1 MWQSKAWCP
10 FCNSHFGGCPQ
21 VKSLQRAVCHKNH
34 GNGCSVLLPKCIS
47 TLNVEACRCIHPYP
61 CLHRSKDCLHPG
73 TILWVLWEYLIVSL
87 IEAFSS
93 WQLSSKKLLQ
103 AGILLLALHLPQSF
117 VLAIGTLLLKGK
129 VKKKLDCMPW
139 FAIACNLLFIIWLYI
154 GWKDCCNPNMHAC
167 CTHTHTPV
175 SMGESPL
182 LTHITE
188 LFLLIQAKAARRKKK
203 HLGFHTYKLMT
214 HDCTKPQSVTARH
227 WVPLVI

>member
-139 FAIACNLLFIIWLYI
+139 ADGSATGKPGSWCGWLGMTAWIIASLQLCRTPCSEKWAFVHDDETLF
-154 GWKDCCNPNMHAC
+154 
-167 CTHTHTPV
+167 
-175 SMGESPL
+175 
-182 LTHITE
+182 
-188 LFLLIQAKAARRKKK
+188 
-203 HLGFHTYKLMT
+203 
-214 HDCTKPQSVTARH
+214 
-227 WVPLVI
+227 